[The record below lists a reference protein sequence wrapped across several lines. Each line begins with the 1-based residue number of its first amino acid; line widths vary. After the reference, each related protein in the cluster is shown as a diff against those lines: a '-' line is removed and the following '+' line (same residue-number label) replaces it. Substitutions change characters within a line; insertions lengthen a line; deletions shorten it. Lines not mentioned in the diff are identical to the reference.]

1 VKPDATHARLA
12 SSATDRPIDGV
23 DQSDVLF
30 GNSAAG
36 HRESMLSLIGPQLI
50 AVRRKQWRFYLTD
63 MHPTGSGPQRLTGT
77 MAANSAMGVY
87 PKVYNIEMDPHED
100 LNVIGLFPMVMV
112 PALAAVRVER
122 DAEPLF
128 RHGGPAIEPRH
139 APILAT
145 IPPPAQYAVTFFVGV
160 GCDRLM

>member
-1 VKPDATHARLA
+1 MGRSGPFRGNRGEATEGSIRTCTIIRWPGHVKPDATHARLA

-63 MHPTGSGPQRLTGT
+63 MHPTGNGP
-77 MAANSAMGVY
+77 
-87 PKVYNIEMDPHED
+87 
-100 LNVIGLFPMVMV
+100 
-112 PALAAVRVER
+112 
-122 DAEPLF
+122 
-128 RHGGPAIEPRH
+128 
-139 APILAT
+139 
-145 IPPPAQYAVTFFVGV
+145 
-160 GCDRLM
+160 